1 MAQSIRTQNIAGLAV
16 GIAILVQPV
25 LAQKPG
31 GSPGGGGAGG
41 GIPARSSSGPT
52 GPTPGL
58 PNYPINQGIY
68 LSGKVVMED
77 GTPPP
82 ESVTIERVCDT
93 SARAQAYTDQKG
105 RFSFQIGQTGGILQD
120 ASEDATIPGNQ
131 QHASTSIAPGTN
143 SQQSGLSDSRLGTC
157 ELRAL
162 LAGYRSD
169 TVNINGRHLMD
180 DPDVGTIVLHRLA
193 NVAGTVISMS
203 SLAAPNEARRA
214 YEKGLI
220 ACQKHK
226 LPEAAKDFQK
236 AVDIYPK
243 YAVAWYELGRIQEQD
258 HNSAGART
266 SYEKAVAADTRF
278 MSPYVQL
285 AEMAAQDG
293 NWIELAD
300 TTDRLLQLD
309 PVDYTFAYFDNAVAN
324 LNLGRMKEAEKSA
337 RAGLKLDTSHR
348 FPKLAQVLARIL
360 ERKGDYAGAAENVR
374 LYLELAPEAED
385 AAKMKIRLGEL
396 ERLSG
401 ENQEAKSSPS
411 SKDSPPASGPPQP
424 PL

>member
-1 MAQSIRTQNIAGLAV
+1 MPKSIRAQYISGLTV

-25 LAQKPG
+25 LAQKPS
-31 GSPGGGGAGG
+31 GSPGGGGTGG
-41 GIPARSSSGPT
+41 GTASRTGPGLT

-58 PNYPINQGIY
+58 SNYPLNQGIY

-105 RFSFQIGQTGGILQD
+105 RFSFQVGQTAGVLQD
-120 ASEDATIPGNQ
+120 ASEDATIPGGQ
-131 QHASTSIAPGTN
+131 IRPASSIAAGPN
-143 SQQSGLSDSRLGTC
+143 SQQSSLSDLRLATC

-169 TVNINGRHLMD
+169 TVNINARHLLD

-193 NVAGTVISMS
+193 NVAGTVISVT
-203 SLAAPNEARRA
+203 SLAAPNDARRA

-220 ACQKHK
+220 ARRKHK

-243 YAVAWYELGRIQEQD
+243 YAVAWYDLGRIQEQD
-258 HNSAGART
+258 RNIAGART
-266 SYEKAVAADTRF
+266 SYEKALAADARF

-285 AEMAAQDG
+285 AEMAAQDR
-293 NWIELAD
+293 NWTELAD
-300 TTDRLLQLD
+300 TTDRLLKLD
-309 PVDYTFAYFDNAVAN
+309 PVDYPAAYFDNAVAN
-324 LNLGRMKEAEKSA
+324 LNLGRIGEAEKSA
-337 RAGLKLDTSHR
+337 RAGEKLDTSHR
-348 FPKLAQVLARIL
+348 YPKLAQVLSRIL
-360 ERKGDYAGAAENVR
+360 ERKGDYAGAAESMR
-374 LYLELAPEAED
+374 LYLESAPDAED
-385 AAKMKIRLGEL
+385 AAKMKIRLAEL
-396 ERLSG
+396 ERLAG
-401 ENQEAKSSPS
+401 ENQQAKSSPS
-411 SKDSPPASGPPQP
+411 SKDNPPASGPPQP
-424 PL
+424 PR